1 MKTSNQCL
9 RCFYIATAFYDLP
22 WGRLVKACASAKK
35 MKISWKESEQ
45 KYEAVMDIDGTL
57 FTRLLFDIPTGVKK
71 AMESGISLESWYWF
85 LRITEFQLKYKY
97 QPEVLDCKVVSIK
110 DETGQH
116 MIRGVIV
123 RPAIGEAFSHCYR
136 VLRFYNKSCWNID
149 EIHLSPDRQLREE
162 QPMETFLKIGKKEAK
177 KIEQD

>member
-1 MKTSNQCL
+1 MLALFLYRHRFL
-9 RCFYIATAFYDLP
+9 RLALGPTCESV
-22 WGRLVKACASAKK
+22 RLSKK

-97 QPEVLDCKVVSIK
+97 QPEALDCKVVSIK

-136 VLRFYNKSCWNID
+136 VLRFYNKSCWNIE